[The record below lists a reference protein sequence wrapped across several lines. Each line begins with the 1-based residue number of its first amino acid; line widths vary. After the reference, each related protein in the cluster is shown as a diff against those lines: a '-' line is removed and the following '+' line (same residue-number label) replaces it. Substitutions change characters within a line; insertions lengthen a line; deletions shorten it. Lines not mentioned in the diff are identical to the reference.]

1 MGKARAGTGDGT
13 YYPFHGDTVLL
24 RVRKR
29 LSKNTLVHLSLH
41 LKD

>member
-1 MGKARAGTGDGT
+1 MGKARVGTGDGT
-13 YYPFHGDTVLL
+13 NYPFHGDTVLL
-24 RVRKR
+24 AVRKR